1 MASFSAFGGDLPSI
15 AFIVLHSLEGS
26 VLWSSVS
33 TNCLHVFL
41 PCSFVVLVISSFI
54 CCRAGEVGY
63 LDLRSSRALI
73 FSNISA
79 GTGSV
84 LVRCRPE
91 GICRDAAF
99 RMMVRKIF
107 SPFWQFD
114 GSRLLLSLSSISLL
128 YRSQFAFFKLKLVRW
143 GMGLIVWS
151 ICKLMRIGRWSE
163 PRFVF
168 VCLLVEVIR
177 EADANETSGGD
188 GLALPGTV
196 VCVACVCAV
205 RVRGCEGDG
214 NAGVGSGGGVVAV
227 ECVYEWY
234 RSRLCL
240 CFFKVTL

>member
-1 MASFSAFGGDLPSI
+1 MSPKVMASFSAFGGDLPS
-15 AFIVLHSLEGS
+15 
-26 VLWSSVS
+26 
-33 TNCLHVFL
+33 
-41 PCSFVVLVISSFI
+41 
-54 CCRAGEVGY
+54 

-84 LVRCRPE
+84 LIVRCRPE

-114 GSRLLLSLSSISLL
+114 GRRLLLSLSSISLL
-128 YRSQFAFFKLKLVRW
+128 YRSQFAFLKLKLVRW

-168 VCLLVEVIR
+168 VCQLVEVIR
-177 EADANETSGGD
+177 EADTNETSEED
-188 GLALPGTV
+188 GLALPGSLVGESQLRIPKLEPETTFSSRV
-196 VCVACVCAV
+196 VFWVFSSCIVMML
-205 RVRGCEGDG
+205 G
-214 NAGVGSGGGVVAV
+214 
-227 ECVYEWY
+227 
-234 RSRLCL
+234 LH
-240 CFFKVTL
+240 F

>member
-1 MASFSAFGGDLPSI
+1 MSPKVMASFSAFGGDFPSI

-41 PCSFVVLVISSFI
+41 RCSFVVLVISSFI
-54 CCRAGEVGY
+54 CCRAGEVGS

-84 LVRCRPE
+84 LIRCRPE
-91 GICRDAAF
+91 GYMSRCCFQNDGTQDL
-99 RMMVRKIF
+99 F
-107 SPFWQFD
+107 SLF
-114 GSRLLLSLSSISLL
+114 GSLMEAVFLLSLSSISLL
-128 YRSQFAFFKLKLVRW
+128 YRSQFAFFKLKLIRC

-168 VCLLVEVIR
+168 VCQLVEVIR
-177 EADANETSGGD
+177 EADANETSGED
-188 GLALPGTV
+188 GLAF
-196 VCVACVCAV
+196 A
-205 RVRGCEGDG
+205 
-214 NAGVGSGGGVVAV
+214 
-227 ECVYEWY
+227 W
-234 RSRLCL
+234 
-240 CFFKVTL
+240 